1 MDLVQLSYFEAI
13 ARGGS
18 FTKAARQLGVSQP
31 TLTVAIQNLER
42 DLGTRLFHRDR
53 QGARLTDAGRELL
66 GQAVHIFAV
75 VDAAQQRLQA
85 LQNEDIGRFTIGCH
99 GSLGAYFLPDF
110 MAAFLREAPRIEL
123 SLWNNRSAAV
133 WEAVLARDVHFGLI
147 VNSLPHP
154 ELVLTRLFRDAV
166 DIVALA
172 EEGGTAPPPRSAARR
187 GDASAAADAA
197 LEAAQARLK
206 AGPLIYA
213 EQFPA
218 SEELIRRLS
227 GAGLMPNRVLACGD
241 LEQVKSL
248 ALAGLGVALLPR
260 RVAAY
265 GHPGRLRRLHPALP
279 YSPDI
284 IYLVY
289 RGDLHRTKAALRV
302 KDALVAYGRGLD
314 AQYEDDP
321 PR

>member
-42 DLGTRLFHRDR
+42 SLGTRLFHRDR
-53 QGARLTDAGRELL
+53 QGARLTDAGHELL

-75 VDAAQQRLQA
+75 VDAAEQRLQS
-85 LQNEDIGRFTIGCH
+85 LQNEDVGRFTIGCH

-110 MAAFLREAPRIEL
+110 MAAFLAEAPRIEL

-133 WEAVLARDVHFGLI
+133 WEGVLARDVHFGLI

-154 ELVLTRLFRDAV
+154 DLVLTRLYRDAV
-166 DIVALA
+166 DIMAPA
-172 EEGGTAPPPRSAARR
+172 ESATGPGGRPSRGPTAPPSKTPTL
-187 GDASAAADAA
+187 AD
-197 LEAAQARLK
+197 AQARLK

-213 EQFPA
+213 EHFPA

-227 GAGLMPNRVLACGD
+227 GEGLMPNRVLVCGD

-248 ALAGLGVALLPR
+248 ALAGIGVALLPR

-265 GHPGRLRRLHPALP
+265 GQAGRLQRLHPALP
-279 YSPDI
+279 FSPDI

-314 AQYEDDP
+314 AHYEEDP
-321 PR
+321 AR